1 MPDVVPPPAAAP
13 AATTSGPPNGVP
25 KLGNLP
31 KGSADDMPTAA
42 AGASTAQTRPVL
54 NGRPGATGN
63 ALRSDAP
70 ATKQS
75 AMPSDILAVLKQVA
89 RQEPAAALRELQ
101 RLHGQLTGAAG
112 SKALASLEL
121 SITQPGG
128 GAAVSALD
136 GAGGGGPGADG
147 MYTSIPA
154 PGGATAGTQSAIT
167 AQQRELNQL
176 TIQRQRIQNQQREM
190 RTELHQVTAEL
201 EKRKSELNRV
211 TEQLKTRQKMVKA
224 AGGGAGAGSP
234 RPPSPPRGSPGAGR
248 DDVDAEDSN
257 SSDGAKAST
266 DSPVARLPVGAN
278 GVKQLGMPA
287 AAKKEGGSGDA
298 SEKKEGEDVE
308 SLKEELED
316 VRGDLQLT
324 ISDLRVIL
332 EATPAFVCAVDP
344 HGHVSGWNT
353 AAIEIT
359 GLRRDSVLQRHFVE
373 YFVPQPQQQTV
384 ADQMESSFSLPAD
397 DPLANEPGEPF
408 DLTLW
413 RGKPPHGT
421 LDSTKTITLRVRAYA
436 RRLGSGQPVG
446 LLLIQD
452 DAAAN
457 EKLRVETVAE
467 GELVELNRILALREQ
482 ELDEHEIELAAL
494 REELESFYREAAER
508 SGRPLQPGA
517 KPVIKPTSILM
528 KDKGSSGQRIAWGAP
543 NKVGQFTKGSSPR
556 EFGNKARHDML
567 REQAMGTTPGK

>member
-1 MPDVVPPPAAAP
+1 
-13 AATTSGPPNGVP
+13 
-25 KLGNLP
+25 
-31 KGSADDMPTAA
+31 
-42 AGASTAQTRPVL
+42 
-54 NGRPGATGN
+54 
-63 ALRSDAP
+63 
-70 ATKQS
+70 
-75 AMPSDILAVLKQVA
+75 MPSDILAVLKQVA

-128 GAAVSALD
+128 GAAVGALD
-136 GAGGGGPGADG
+136 GAGGVGPGADG